1 MAINFKKTK
10 DTPKNI
16 IFKRKKPMVTW
27 VNEVG
32 AFKTSRG
39 ALKGRWFLY
48 EKALHGRQQTD
59 KAHGYKTKGE
69 VQDILRKRIKTVRF
83 ARKHVLT
90 FK

>member
-1 MAINFKKTK
+1 MVIKFKKTK
-10 DTPKNI
+10 DSPKDI
-16 IFKRKKPMVTW
+16 VYKRKEPFCTW

-59 KAHGYKTKGE
+59 KAHGYKTKKQ
-69 VQDILRKRIKTVRF
+69 VQDILKRRIKTVHF
-83 ARKHVLT
+83 GRKHLVT
-90 FK
+90 F